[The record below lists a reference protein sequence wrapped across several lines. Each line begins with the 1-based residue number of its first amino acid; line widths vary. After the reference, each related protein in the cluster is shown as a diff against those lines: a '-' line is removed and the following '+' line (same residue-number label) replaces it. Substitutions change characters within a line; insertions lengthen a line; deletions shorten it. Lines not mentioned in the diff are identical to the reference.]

1 MHHEERPTGRGG
13 ASGGL
18 GPVRVASAVDE
29 VADRLFTAIAL
40 GEFSVGERLPT
51 ERELALTLKVSRP
64 TVRAAIARLRETGCL
79 EVVRGRL
86 GGHYVRAARPAES
99 ASATGRPLLPRWE
112 RTAVLFDTRGLI
124 ESLIA
129 RTAAERRD
137 PTDIEAI
144 TAALE
149 AYAAAAEPTQVRRAD
164 AALHHAI
171 TRAAKNEPLAVYS
184 RQLLH
189 DIDAGF
195 PTEPYRCSQ
204 TRRALRDHR
213 ELVDA
218 IVEGDPDRAA
228 TVARRHVALTGQTLR
243 EALEHSVDLVERERE
258 QTLGQDREQERGCGS
273 GGGPRAATGADG
285 KSADSI
291 PAHDSDGAAHFPGS
305 AG

>member
-1 MHHEERPTGRGG
+1 MEHQERPTGRGG

-29 VADRLFTAIAL
+29 VADRLLTAIAL

-64 TVRAAIARLRETGCL
+64 TVRAAIARLREIGCL

-86 GGHYVRAARPAES
+86 GGHYVRAAWQEES
-99 ASATGRPLLPRWE
+99 ASATRRTLLPRWAQ
-112 RTAVLFDTRGLI
+112 TTVLFDTRALI

-144 TAALE
+144 TAALQ
-149 AYAAAAEPTQVRRAD
+149 AYAAAAEPMLIRRAD

-184 RQLLH
+184 RQLLQ
-189 DIDAGF
+189 DINAGF
-195 PTEPYRCSQ
+195 PIEPYRGNLTQ
-204 TRRALRDHR
+204 RALRDHR

-218 IVEGDPDRAA
+218 IVKGDPDRAA
-228 TVARRHVALTGQTLR
+228 TVARRHVAITEQALR
-243 EALEHSVDLVERERE
+243 ETLERSVDLAEREE
-258 QTLGQDREQERGCGS
+258 GRGGVGVARPAAGA
-273 GGGPRAATGADG
+273 GG
-285 KSADSI
+285 KLVDSI
-291 PAHDSDGAAHFPGS
+291 PVHDSDGAVDFPGS